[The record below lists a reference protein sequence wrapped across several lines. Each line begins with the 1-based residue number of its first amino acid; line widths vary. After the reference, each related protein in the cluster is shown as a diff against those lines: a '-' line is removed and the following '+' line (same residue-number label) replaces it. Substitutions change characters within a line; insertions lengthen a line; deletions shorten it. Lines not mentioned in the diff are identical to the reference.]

1 MNIQP
6 LSDRVLVEPKAAE
19 TQTASGLFIPDTAK
33 EKPLQG
39 TVIAVGPGNSDVTM
53 EVSVGDTVL
62 YGKYGG
68 QEISVDGKDYLI
80 MKQGEIL
87 AVIK

>member
-1 MNIQP
+1 MKLKP
-6 LSDRVLVEPKAAE
+6 LSDRVVVEPKAAE

-39 TVIAVGPGNSDVTM
+39 TVIAAGPGTKDVTM
-53 EVSVGDTVL
+53 EVKKGDTVL

-68 QEISVDGKDYLI
+68 QEITIDGKDYLI
-80 MKQGEIL
+80 LKQSEIL
-87 AVIK
+87 AIIG

>member
-1 MNIQP
+1 MTIKP
-6 LSDRVLVEPKAAE
+6 LSDRVLVEPKVAE
-19 TQTASGLFIPDTAK
+19 TKTASGLFIPETAK

-39 TVIAVGPGNSDVTM
+39 TVVAVGPGNIDVTM
-53 EVSVGDTVL
+53 EVKVGDVVL

-68 QEISVDGKDYLI
+68 QEINVDGNDYLI

-87 AVIK
+87 AVIG

>member
-1 MNIQP
+1 MNVKP

-39 TVIAVGPGNSDVTM
+39 TVVAVGPGNQDVTM
-53 EVSVGDTVL
+53 EVKVGDVVL

-68 QEISVDGKDYLI
+68 QEITVDNKEYLI

-87 AVIK
+87 AVIG